1 LALVQFEEKM
11 SLTKHCK
18 EEVAVWR
25 TGACAGEFGD
35 AFIKDTNLEGEET
48 HYALFIGEIET
59 DCQVL
64 L

>member
-1 LALVQFEEKM
+1 LWKVRNLLDAMQ
-11 SLTKHCK
+11 
-18 EEVAVWR
+18 
-25 TGACAGEFGD
+25 GAFAGEFGD